1 MKGKN
6 KENEQ
11 IPNAGINAQLMN
23 IIAPSGIDFTDNYA
37 SIGDGEGKIYAI
49 SRYPSSVDYGWLARL
64 VNLPGTAA
72 VIEYRYSPAD
82 VMINAYDKRISDLN
96 SKIELEKKE
105 SERAKLEKAIEDLQD
120 MIRRISVKNEPVGYF
135 NIMLHIRD
143 FNMKALN
150 DRIKKVN
157 GIVRSQECGMRHLKF
172 RQAAALSSAA
182 PWGLPNREV
191 ANMGERNMP
200 MSTFVGGFPMAA
212 AGLNDPRGHYL
223 GRSKD
228 RLIILD
234 FWMRHKDRTNS
245 NWFIDGVPGV
255 GKSTFLK
262 ALMILEYAVNYSY
275 QIVLD
280 AEGEYLE
287 MAQHPWLNG
296 DIIDCASGT
305 SGRINPLQVRYTP
318 RITEDDEEGDELG
331 QNGDYLEYEE
341 MDEGGFSDLALH
353 IQNLRTFFTI
363 YFGKENFQDSG
374 VRRAFEE
381 GLIET
386 YKNKGIDWDTDIK
399 KLKNED
405 FPIIS
410 DFFELIEEKS
420 KNIKLSKKR
429 REDYEKLADML
440 YPAAKGADQ
449 FIWNGIT
456 TLNPKS
462 RFVVL
467 YTARL
472 LDMDEKIKKA
482 QFFNIQ
488 LWMWHQMSMNREEK
502 AIGWV
507 DEGYLFADPEFPE
520 LIKFLRNVSKRGR
533 KYEAA
538 LGFITHSLTDILDPA
553 VKRFTQAIIDN
564 ACYKFLMG
572 CDGKNLEE
580 TVALFKLSEK
590 EESLLAAKNRGRG
603 VLFAGNARMELQVEV
618 TDTMLQIMGKAG
630 GR

>member
-1 MKGKN
+1 MIKGRN
-6 KENEQ
+6 KKKEQTSNTGINEQ
-11 IPNAGINAQLMN
+11 LLN
-23 IIAPSGIDFTDNYA
+23 IIAPSGIDFSDNYA

-49 SRYPSSVDYGWLARL
+49 SRYPSSVEYGWLAKL
-64 VNLPGTAA
+64 MNLPGTAA

-82 VMINAYDKRISDLN
+82 VMINAYDKRISDLK
-96 SKIELEKKE
+96 SRMEIEKKE
-105 SERAKLEKAIEDLQD
+105 SERAKLEKAIEDIQD
-120 MIRRISVKNEPVGYF
+120 MISRISVKNEPVGYF
-135 NIMLHIRD
+135 NIMLHIQD
-143 FNMKALN
+143 FNTKALN
-150 DRIKKVN
+150 DRIKKIN

-172 RQAAALSSAA
+172 RQYAALAAAA
-182 PWGLPNREV
+182 PWGIPNREV

-212 AGLNDPRGHYL
+212 AGLNDPNGHYL
-223 GRSKD
+223 GKSKD
-228 RLIILD
+228 RIIILD
-234 FWMRHKDRTNS
+234 IWMRHKDRTNS
-245 NWFIDGVPGV
+245 NWFISGVPGV

-280 AEGEYLE
+280 AEGEYLD
-287 MAQHPWLNG
+287 MAQHPWING
-296 DIIDCASGT
+296 DIIDCASGA
-305 SGRINPLQVRYTP
+305 SGRINPLQIRYTP
-318 RITEDDEEGDELG
+318 RITKEDKEEDNEE
-331 QNGDYLEYEE
+331 YLEYEE
-341 MDEGGFSDLALH
+341 LEDGGFSDLALH

-363 YFGKENFQDSG
+363 YFGKENFQDPG

-381 GLIET
+381 CLIEV
-386 YKNKGIDWDTDIK
+386 YRIKGIGWETDIS
-399 KLKNED
+399 KLKNEEFPVMED
-405 FPIIS
+405 FYN
-410 DFFELIEEKS
+410 LVEERS

-429 REDYEKLADML
+429 REDHEKLADML

-449 FIWNGIT
+449 FIWNGVT
-456 TLNPKS
+456 TLNPRS

-467 YTARL
+467 HTAKL

-482 QFFNIQ
+482 QFFNLQ
-488 LWMWHQMSMNREEK
+488 LWMWHQMSRDREEK

-520 LIKFLRNVSKRGR
+520 LIKFLRNASKRGR
-533 KYEAA
+533 KYESA

-580 TVALFKLSEK
+580 TVKLFKLSDK
-590 EESLLAAKNRGRG
+590 EESLLAAKNRGKG

-618 TDTMLQIMGKAG
+618 TDTMLDIMGKAG